1 MTLSV
6 PTNSDD
12 ATFITIV
19 MIDEL
24 VDLLV
29 SKGAISSAD
38 AGYLYGEIAERLS
51 QGEGPAS
58 KRASQFITDW
68 IQRNPQIE

>member
-1 MTLSV
+1 MTLSL
-6 PTNSDD
+6 PPNSDD
-12 ATFITIV
+12 ATFVTFV
-19 MIDEL
+19 MVDEL

-29 SKGAISSAD
+29 GKGAISSAD
-38 AGYLYGEIAERLS
+38 AGYFYVEVAERLR

-58 KRASQFITDW
+58 KRASQFISDW